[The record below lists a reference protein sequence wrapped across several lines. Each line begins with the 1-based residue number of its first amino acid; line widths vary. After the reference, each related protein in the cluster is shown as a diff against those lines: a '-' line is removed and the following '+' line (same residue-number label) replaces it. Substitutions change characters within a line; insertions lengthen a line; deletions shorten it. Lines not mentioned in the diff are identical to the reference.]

1 MKIVKMNCPNCNGK
15 LEINSND
22 KTTVCNYCGTTLAID
37 DGIIRVEHTIN
48 DNAENKKAKNAE
60 TFIKFGEYDK
70 ALKLYMELTEEYSYV
85 ADYWFKRI
93 VCITEN
99 FDKDLL
105 FSVDIDELDKLFKKY
120 LVLEKD
126 DNKKSKNEEIYKK
139 FKDIPK
145 EESNDENHESNEEV
159 VQEKNKKSNPV
170 ISILIVIIIFLLIA
184 FLAANKTAKNVPN
197 NNELDDTEI
206 IYDEDPGE
214 QIYIR
219 NADINDIKRIKGK
232 TNVYIF
238 WGEGCTYCEAAF
250 NYFDSLRNEY
260 SDYFN
265 LYGFE
270 TWNNLDNTLILS
282 LFTESL
288 GVESSGVPYIVI
300 GNEAFVGYEP
310 NSSDR
315 MLKAIKDNKNS
326 NNDIYF
332 NKVKRLYNAMN
343 N

>member
-15 LEINSND
+15 LEINSDD

-60 TFIKFGEYDK
+60 AFIKFGEYDK
-70 ALKLYMELTEEYSYV
+70 ALKLYEELTEEYSYV

-126 DNKKSKNEEIYKK
+126 NNKKSKNEEIYNK

-145 EESNDENHESNEEV
+145 IEEVNDENHESNEEV
-159 VQEKNKKSNPV
+159 LQEKNKKSNPV

-184 FLAANKTAKNVPN
+184 FLAANKTAKNVQN

-214 QIYIR
+214 QIFIKD
-219 NADINDIKRIKGK
+219 ADVNDIKRIKGK

-238 WGEGCTYCEAAF
+238 WGEGCPHCEEAF
-250 NYFDSLRNEY
+250 NYFNSLGNEY
-260 SDYFN
+260 GDYFN

-270 TWNNLDNTLILS
+270 IWNNSDNAS
-282 LFTESL
+282 LLEQFGEVL
-288 GVESSGVPYIVI
+288 NIKPSGVPFIVI
-300 GNEAFVGYEP
+300 GDEYYIGFISET
-310 NSSDR
+310 SDVL
-315 MLKAIKDNKNS
+315 LKAIKDNRNKG
-326 NNDIYF
+326 NDIYF
-332 NKVKRLYNAMN
+332 SKVK
-343 N
+343 